1 MPGVGQRAAAAEPAK
16 PVPSMR
22 GGRGGA
28 PAPKRSLV
36 RTAIALLLQKPML
49 SEVIQPPYRFAVLRQ
64 PGIPLLVELLELV
77 RDRPG
82 ITTGAVLEHFAGR
95 EEEPALQKLAL
106 QGFPGEES
114 AWGHELVDALVQ
126 LDRQVNQQ
134 RIDELQARIRE
145 VGMSGLSDAETFL
158 HVVGSVGGGG
168 QGRQAQG
175 GTEGQDEGGGGQFGS
190 HVESPAVG

>member
-1 MPGVGQRAAAAEPAK
+1 
-16 PVPSMR
+16 R
-22 GGRGGA
+22 GGRSGA
-28 PAPKRSLV
+28 PAPRRSLV

-145 VGMSGLSDAETFL
+145 VGMSGLSDIEKTELREL
-158 HVVGSVGGGG
+158 HAIP
-168 QGRQAQG
+168 R
-175 GTEGQDEGGGGQFGS
+175 
-190 HVESPAVG
+190 